1 MPKRKSQS
9 ESSPQNKERGSAPL
23 RPGKHWS
30 NAQGR
35 RSLRNPWI
43 KRSTVRVIGISAI
56 VVVAVVALVIVGI
69 NESLGSD
76 FEFSM
81 YQGEEVLGGTDL
93 TFSQLFP
100 AEKPVVL
107 NFWAGLCPPCRAEMP
122 GFQSV
127 YEQYSDDFIMLGLDV
142 GPFMNLGSNRDARNL
157 LRDLN
162 ITYPA
167 GYAHN
172 RDSVTQNRVISMP
185 TTVFFTP
192 DGKVFRRQEGFL
204 DRQRMADTVQDL
216 LQAST
221 TLSRG
226 TDRGP
231 SSHGSG

>member
-1 MPKRKSQS
+1 MPKRKSRSQS
-9 ESSPQNKERGSAPL
+9 KPQNEERGSTIR
-23 RPGKHWS
+23 RPSKHRS
-30 NAQGR
+30 SAQGR
-35 RSLRNPWI
+35 RSLPNPWI
-43 KRSTVRVIGISAI
+43 KRPAVRVIGISAI
-56 VVVAVVALVIVGI
+56 VVVAVVALVFVGI
-69 NESLGSD
+69 NESLGGD

-81 YQGEEVLGGTDL
+81 YQGEDVLGGSDL

-127 YEQYSDDFIMLGLDV
+127 YDQYSDDFIMLGLDV

-162 ITYPA
+162 INYSA

-216 LQAST
+216 LRAST
-221 TLSRG
+221 TLSG
-226 TDRGP
+226 GIDRGS